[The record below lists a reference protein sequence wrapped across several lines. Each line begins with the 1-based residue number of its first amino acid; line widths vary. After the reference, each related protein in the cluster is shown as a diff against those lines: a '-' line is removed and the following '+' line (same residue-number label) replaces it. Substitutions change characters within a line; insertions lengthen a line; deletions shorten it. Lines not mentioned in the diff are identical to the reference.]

1 MDIFGIKKTQ
11 VKAEA
16 TIDNIN
22 NLTKNANDLVNESR
36 AALKRTEDLANT
48 TVNEARQRV
57 DATINEARQ
66 RIDQAQSE
74 IRAKTETYEKEAKK
88 TAKIVT
94 TCEIV
99 KTVAC
104 VIGTI
109 GIGWLCIKK

>member
-11 VKAEA
+11 AKAES

-22 NLTKNANDLVNESR
+22 NLVNESR

-48 TVNEARQRV
+48 TVDEARQRV
-57 DATINEARQ
+57 DATIAEVRQ
-66 RIDQAQSE
+66 RLDQAQEE
-74 IRAKTETYEKEAKK
+74 IRVKTEIYYREAKK
-88 TAKIVT
+88 TAKVVT

-104 VIGTI
+104 VLGAI

>member
-36 AALKRTEDLANT
+36 AALKRTEDLANKAVRDARVHVET
-48 TVNEARQRV
+48 LTAEARR
-57 DATINEARQ
+57 RL
-66 RIDQAQSE
+66 DQSQQE
-74 IRAKTETYEKEAKK
+74 IRERMKIYERKAEKA
-88 TAKIVT
+88 AKIVT

-104 VIGTI
+104 VIGAV